1 MSKISAEQIRL
12 ASNGCLEPD
21 IDGDGELR
29 IKIKH
34 PELLSGLQR
43 SVDGLSVS
51 SYQAD
56 ILSIRTI
63 FGYQKELASNNV
75 GSLFV
80 RFPSQSGS
88 KDDILDADGSWV
100 KFTGSNSSGATWG
113 IDSQYFNMLNLYA
126 EPVMRVRFKT
136 GSDLTNQRIWVGFC
150 SSDIS
155 NSDNPAA
162 SLMAIRYS
170 TSASDTTF
178 KCCVKDGTNMTTVDS
193 GVTVTADT
201 VYDMVIDASAGSEIE
216 FYIESAVVSNI
227 TTNIPASTT
236 PLGVVCKGTN
246 LTSGGKHFYFAKMIG
261 TLR

>member
-1 MSKISAEQIRL
+1 LSKISAEQIRL

-29 IKIKH
+29 LKIKA

-100 KFTGSNSSGATWG
+100 KFTGSNSNGATWG

-136 GSDLTNQRIWVGFC
+136 GSDITNQKLWIGF
-150 SSDIS
+150 SSIDIAA
-155 NSDNPAA
+155 SDNPAA

-170 TSASDTTF
+170 TGVSDTTF
-178 KCCVKDGTNMTTVDS
+178 KCCVKNGTTMTTYDS
-193 GVTVTADT
+193 GVTVAANT
-201 VYDMVIDASAGSEIE
+201 VYDMVIDASIGTEIA
-216 FYIESAVVSNI
+216 FYIQSSFITSI
-227 TTNIPASTT
+227 TTNLPANTT